1 MIQNSIVV
9 SLICRV
15 LGCISDAFLN
25 SAVVNAFLRPKNNP
39 EAARG
44 SIFYK
49 IYDVLRR
56 IGVKIFSILHINV
69 LLRGSIF
76 KKPYLW
82 CFLAIAASPF
92 LPTMAVL
99 ALVLMSFISLV
110 LRLFCDKNQKLKYFA
125 LNRYVYIY
133 AAVYILASVVS
144 VTRSQ
149 SLKIG
154 LLTSAFVLFYIA
166 VVNSVET
173 KKQLNVLVFFMVA
186 GGVLVALYGFYQ
198 FMFPSKFGGVWVDT
212 DMFSDIAFRV
222 YSTFGNPN
230 VLGEYFLLIIPIGV
244 AYFFNSKKVLL
255 KLIYFVSVSAMM
267 LCLVLTYSRGCYL
280 GIIAAAAVFLVLL
293 DKRFIIL
300 GIAALAVLP
309 FIMPDT
315 IMNRFMSIGNMEDS
329 STSYRVNIWLGTIAM
344 LKDYWLCGIGPGEAA
359 FNRLYP
365 SYGYNGISAPHSHN
379 LFLQIICDTGVS
391 GIIIFILMVIRYF
404 RDSLSAVLNAKSR
417 ENKILAIAAVSSIVG
432 FMVQSLFDYTFY
444 NYRVMLMFWIVLGL
458 GTLFSNADS
467 LKEDNVK

>member
-39 EAARG
+39 EAARE

>member
-39 EAARG
+39 EAARE

-244 AYFFNSKKVLL
+244 AYFFNSKKVLF